1 MSLAGTP
8 LLGAI
13 SPSKAYGYDFEVL
26 PRLAVIVSFK
36 STSLLQVNNAGV
48 GLIGP
53 LMDLPLDSVRQL
65 FETNVY
71 GVIAVSQAV
80 FPVMVK
86 QVGGTIAT
94 LAA

>member
-1 MSLAGTP
+1 M
-8 LLGAI
+8 
-13 SPSKAYGYDFEVL
+13 
-26 PRLAVIVSFK
+26 
-36 STSLLQVNNAGV
+36 QVNNAGV

-86 QVGGTIAT
+86 QGVGTIANIGSIAGWLT
-94 LAA
+94 TPWVKKCNLGFYFTIL